1 MVTGVETAGLVL
13 AVFPLV
19 VKGMQYYAEGL
30 QTIQYW
36 RRYRRELQNH
46 ARRIKTQWVRYLN
59 TIELLFEGI
68 VGSDEELA
76 GACLCCPSVED
87 TAVSLS
93 LWDSRRELPLIPS

>member
-1 MVTGVETAGLVL
+1 MATGVETAGLVL

-30 QTIQYW
+30 QTIQFW

-59 TIELLFEGI
+59 TIELLFGGI

-76 GACLCCPSVED
+76 GACLCCTFVED
-87 TAVSLS
+87 TTPSLS
-93 LWDSRRELPLIPS
+93 IWRSRRSLQLIYS